1 MAETKRFGGDITT
14 KVLLSIVAIMFGVI
28 IQQTVSLRQEISAIH
43 DVQIEERT
51 LRTTNSQVLLDH
63 EGRLRI
69 METDQNRHQQEIKD
83 WADLRFVRK

>member
-1 MAETKRFGGDITT
+1 MTETKKFGGDITT
-14 KVLLSIVAIMFGVI
+14 KILLSIVAIMFGVI

-69 METDQNRHQQEIKD
+69 METDQARHQQDIKD
-83 WADLRFVRK
+83 WSDQRFVRR

>member
-1 MAETKRFGGDITT
+1 MTETKRFGGDITT

-51 LRTTNSQVLLDH
+51 LRTTNSQILLDH

-69 METDQNRHQQEIKD
+69 METDQARHQQDVKD
-83 WADLRFVRK
+83 WADLRFQRK